1 MVIDIELSNYQFRT
15 LLLVLTCSKCT
26 KNREN
31 VTKNGCV
38 HRKRPKKTV
47 FFGPRG
53 HQGVSMKK
61 RRQSSSLG
69 ERDLSNA
76 EKMSKNG

>member
-1 MVIDIELSNYQFRT
+1 MVLDIELSNYQFRT

-38 HRKRPKKTV
+38 HRKRPKKQCFSDPGGT
-47 FFGPRG
+47 RG
-53 HQGVSMKK
+53 
-61 RRQSSSLG
+61 SL
-69 ERDLSNA
+69 
-76 EKMSKNG
+76 